1 MQTLYVVDSL
11 KDQVKTGEPLT
22 ILNKKIDQSRQLLT
36 YLVYFVTEVARFAEK
51 DALKKSS
58 KHLPTQ
64 ADLNINTKIV
74 FVTNTI

>member
-36 YLVYFVTEVARFAEK
+36 YLIYFVTEVARFAEK

-58 KHLPTQ
+58 KHPCYRKT
-64 ADLNINTKIV
+64 
-74 FVTNTI
+74 F